1 MEQKME
7 STQMETSLINRIRK
21 GLTETKTNLEQWQ
34 EVATEETREICLC
47 STDESVLQAHLHV
60 IDTSLQKIEA
70 GTFGICEICHDLVD
84 SELLQMDYTSTVCLG
99 HYTEEELR
107 QLESELELSQV
118 VQRAL
123 LPQRIPSIAGFDIA
137 AFSRPAQIVSGDYFD
152 FLRFKD
158 GSHGLV
164 VADVSGHG
172 MSAGMLMTSLQ
183 TAFHTLVPGS
193 DSPVEVLERINHLYI
208 HNINFSTF
216 VTVFFASLNPQTKM
230 LSYANAGHN
239 PPFIYRRETKED
251 LWLKPT
257 GAAIGLMEYFNVQPA
272 EVQLMD
278 GDILL
283 LYTDGVT
290 EAVDPQGDEQFG
302 SERLAE
308 VIRKNESLPAEGLAN
323 KIRQALNDFTQGA
336 LLADDVTLVVSKVN

>member
-1 MEQKME
+1 
-7 STQMETSLINRIRK
+7 METGITNHIQE
-21 GLTETKTNLEQWQ
+21 GLAEKRANLEQWQ
-34 EVATEETREICLC
+34 EMATGEAKEICLC
-47 STDESVLQAHLHV
+47 STDESVLKTHLHV
-60 IDTSLQKIEA
+60 IDSSLQQIEE
-70 GTFGICEICHDLVD
+70 GTFGICEICHDPVD
-84 SELLQMDYTSTVCLG
+84 SELLQMDYTATVCLG
-99 HYTEEELR
+99 HYTQDELR
-107 QLESELELSQV
+107 QLENELELSQV

-123 LPQRIPSIAGFDIA
+123 LPQRIPSIFGFDIA

-152 FLRFKD
+152 FLQFRD

-216 VTVFFASLNPQTKM
+216 VTIFFASLNPQTKM

-239 PPFIYRRETKED
+239 SPFIYRRSTNESI
-251 LWLKPT
+251 WLKPT
-257 GAAIGLMEYFNVQPA
+257 GAAVGLMELFNVQPA
-272 EVQLMD
+272 KIQLM
-278 GDILL
+278 GEDIFV

-290 EAVDPQGDEQFG
+290 DAITPQSNEPFG
-302 SERLAE
+302 YERLAE
-308 VIRKNESLPAEGLAN
+308 VIRQSGDLPAEGIAN
-323 KIRQALNDFTQGA
+323 KIRQALNEFAQGT
-336 LLADDVTLVVSKVN
+336 LLADDVTLVVVKVN

>member
-1 MEQKME
+1 ME
-7 STQMETSLINRIRK
+7 STQMETSLINRIRE

-34 EVATEETREICLC
+34 EVATEETKEICLC
-47 STDESVLQAHLHV
+47 SGDESILQEHLHV
-60 IDTSLQKIEA
+60 IDASLQKIEE
-70 GTFGICEICHDLVD
+70 GVLGICEVCHGIVD
-84 SELLQMDYTSTVCLG
+84 DELLLMDYTAAVCLS
-99 HYTEEELR
+99 HYSEKELR
-107 QLESELELSQV
+107 ELESELELSQI
-118 VQRAL
+118 VQRAV
-123 LPQRIPSIAGFDIA
+123 LPQKVPSIAGFDIA
-137 AFSRPAQIVSGDYFD
+137 AFSRPSQIVSGDYFD
-152 FLRFKD
+152 FLQFKD
-158 GSHGLV
+158 GTHGLV

-172 MSAGMLMTSLQ
+172 VSAGMLMTSLQ
-183 TAFHTLVPGS
+183 MAFHTLAS
-193 DSPVEVLERINHLYI
+193 ESTSPSAVLERINHIYI

-216 VTVFFASLNPQTKM
+216 VTIFFASLNPQTKM

-257 GAAIGLMEYFNVQPA
+257 GAAIGLMEYFNVRPA

-283 LYTDGVT
+283 LYTDGAT
-290 EAVDPQGDEQFG
+290 EAFDPQGDEQFG

-308 VIRKNESLPAEGLAN
+308 VIRQNEDLPADGIAN
-323 KIRQALNDFTQGA
+323 KIRQALNDFTQGT

>member
-1 MEQKME
+1 MENA
-7 STQMETSLINRIRK
+7 QMETGIINSVYN
-21 GLTETKTNLEQWQ
+21 GLTEKKAKLEKWQATTDDETK
-34 EVATEETREICLC
+34 EICLC
-47 STDESVLQAHLHV
+47 STDESVLKSHLHV
-60 IDTSLQKIEA
+60 IDTSLQKIEE
-70 GTFGICEICHDLVD
+70 GTFGICEICRDAVD
-84 SELLQMDYTSTVCLG
+84 NELLQMDYTATVCLG
-99 HYTEEELR
+99 HYTEDELR

-123 LPQRIPSIAGFDIA
+123 LPQRIPTIAGFDIA

-164 VADVSGHG
+164 VADISGHG
-172 MSAGMLMTSLQ
+172 MSAAMLMTSLQ

-193 DSPVEVLERINHLYI
+193 DSPVEVLDQINHLYI

-216 VTVFFASLNPQTKM
+216 VTIFFASLNPQTKM

-239 PPFIYRRETKED
+239 SPFIYRGSTHESI
-251 LWLKPT
+251 WLKPT
-257 GAAIGLMEYFNVQPA
+257 GAAVGLMEYFNVQPA
-272 EVQLMD
+272 EVQLMS

-290 EAVDPQGDEQFG
+290 EALGSQGNEEFG
-302 SERLAE
+302 PERLAE
-308 VIRKNESLPAEGLAN
+308 VVRQNGDLPADGIAN
-323 KIRQALNDFTQGA
+323 KVRQILNEFTRGT
-336 LLADDVTLVVSKVN
+336 LLADDVTLVVSKVS

>member
-1 MEQKME
+1 
-7 STQMETSLINRIRK
+7 METNLINHIRE

-34 EVATEETREICLC
+34 ETAREETKEICLC
-47 STDESVLQAHLHV
+47 STDESVLKAHLHV
-60 IDTSLQKIEA
+60 IDSSLQKIEE
-70 GTFGICEICHDLVD
+70 GTFGICEICHDAVD
-84 SELLQMDYTSTVCLG
+84 SELLQMDYTASVCLG
-99 HYTEEELR
+99 HYTEDELR
-107 QLESELELSQV
+107 QLESELELSQI

-123 LPQRIPSIAGFDIA
+123 LPQKVPSIAGFDIA

-152 FLRFKD
+152 FLKFKD
-158 GSHGLV
+158 GSYGLV

-183 TAFHTLVPGS
+183 TAFHTLVLGS
-193 DSPVEVLERINHLYI
+193 NSPLEILEQINHLYI

-216 VTVFFASLNPQTKM
+216 VTIFFASLNPQTKL

-239 PPFIYRRETKED
+239 SPFIYRQSTNESI
-251 LWLKPT
+251 WLRPT
-257 GAAIGLMEYFNVQPA
+257 GAAVGLMEYFNVQPA
-272 EVQLMD
+272 EIQLMS

-290 EAVDPQGDEQFG
+290 EALNNIQGDEQFG
-302 SERLAE
+302 YERLAE
-308 VIRKNESLPAEGLAN
+308 VIRQNVDLSADGIAN
-323 KIRQALNDFTQGA
+323 KIRQALNEFAQGT

>member
-1 MEQKME
+1 
-7 STQMETSLINRIRK
+7 METEIIDRVQE
-21 GLTETKTNLEQWQ
+21 GLTEKKANLEKWQ
-34 EVATEETREICLC
+34 AVATDETKEICLC
-47 STDESVLQAHLHV
+47 ATDESVLEAHLHV
-60 IDTSLQKIEA
+60 IDTSLQKIEE
-70 GTFGICEICHDLVD
+70 GTFGICEICHDPVD
-84 SELLQMDYTSTVCLG
+84 SELLQMDYTASVCLG
-99 HYTEEELR
+99 HYSDDELR

-123 LPQRIPSIAGFDIA
+123 LPQKIPSIAGFDIA

-193 DSPVEVLERINHLYI
+193 DSPVEVLDRINHLYI

-216 VTVFFASLNPQTKM
+216 VTIFFASLNPQTKM

-239 PPFIYRRETKED
+239 SPFIYRRSTNESI
-251 LWLKPT
+251 WLKPT
-257 GAAIGLMEYFNVQPA
+257 GAAVGLMEYFNVQPA
-272 EVQLMD
+272 EVQLMS

-283 LYTDGVT
+283 FYTDGVT
-290 EAVDPQGDEQFG
+290 EALGPQGNEEFG
-302 SERLAE
+302 PERLAE
-308 VIRKNESLPAEGLAN
+308 VVRQNGDLPADGIAN
-323 KIRQALNDFTQGA
+323 KVRQILNEFTRGT
-336 LLADDVTLVVSKVN
+336 LLADDVTLVVSKVS

>member
-1 MEQKME
+1 MEN
-7 STQMETSLINRIRK
+7 TQMETSLINRIQH
-21 GLTETKTNLEQWQ
+21 GLNEKKANLEQWQ
-34 EVATEETREICLC
+34 ETATEDIKEICLC
-47 STDESVLQAHLHV
+47 STDETILKAHLHV
-60 IDTSLQKIEA
+60 IDTSLKQIEE
-70 GTFGICEICHDLVD
+70 GKLGICEICNEAVD
-84 SELLQMDYTSTVCLG
+84 SELLQMDYTATVCLG

-118 VQRAL
+118 IQRAL
-123 LPQRIPSIAGFDIA
+123 LPQRIPSIFGFDIA

-152 FLRFKD
+152 FLPLKD

-172 MSAGMLMTSLQ
+172 VSAGMLMTSLQ

-193 DSPVEVLERINHLYI
+193 DSPVEILERINHLYI

-216 VTVFFASLNPQTKM
+216 VTIFFASLNPQTKV

-239 PPFIYRRETKED
+239 SPFIYRHSTDESI
-251 LWLKPT
+251 WLKPT
-257 GAAIGLMEYFNVQPA
+257 GAAVGLMEYFNVKPA
-272 EVQLMD
+272 NVQLMS
-278 GDILL
+278 GDIFV

-290 EAVDPQGDEQFG
+290 DALNPQGDEAFG
-302 SERLAE
+302 YERLAD
-308 VIRKNESLPAEGLAN
+308 VVRQNGDLPAEGIAT
-323 KIRQALNDFTQGA
+323 KIRQALNEFAQGT

>member
-1 MEQKME
+1 ME
-7 STQMETSLINRIRK
+7 STQMETSLINRIRE

-34 EVATEETREICLC
+34 ETAPKETKEICLC
-47 STDESVLQAHLHV
+47 STDESALETHLHV
-60 IDTSLQKIEA
+60 IDTSLQKIEE
-70 GTFGICEICHDLVD
+70 GTFGICEICHDPVD
-84 SELLQMDYTSTVCLG
+84 SELLQMDYTATVCLG
-99 HYTEEELR
+99 HYTEDELR

-118 VQRAL
+118 IQRAL
-123 LPQRIPSIAGFDIA
+123 LPQRIPTIAGYDIA
-137 AFSRPAQIVSGDYFD
+137 AFSRPSHIVSGDYFD

-193 DSPVEVLERINHLYI
+193 DSPVEVLDRINHLYI
-208 HNINFSTF
+208 HNISFSTF
-216 VTVFFASLNPQTKM
+216 VTIFFASLNPQTKM

-239 PPFIYRRETKED
+239 SPFIYRRSTNESI
-251 LWLKPT
+251 WLKPT
-257 GAAIGLMEYFNVQPA
+257 GSAVGLMEYFNVQPA
-272 EVQLMD
+272 KIQLMS

-290 EAVDPQGDEQFG
+290 EAVSPQGNEEFG
-302 SERLAE
+302 PERLAE
-308 VIRKNESLPAEGLAN
+308 VVRQNGDLPSDGIAN
-323 KIRQALNDFTQGA
+323 KIRQALNTFTQGT
-336 LLADDVTLVVSKVN
+336 LLADDVTLVVNKVN